1 MYYGNF
7 FSLNHEFYELKRII
21 MTVFERLSA
30 KWRRKRE
37 LEIAQG
43 AEIRYQVQENEGE
56 LWLTFNGCLVCPAS
70 MLKQPIVEAVKE
82 MRQRYIDRCK

>member
-1 MYYGNF
+1 MN
-7 FSLNHEFYELKRII
+7 I
-21 MTVFERLSA
+21 FEGISA

-37 LEIAQG
+37 REIAQS

-82 MRQRYIDRCK
+82 MRQRYIDSFK